1 MQRDQAPMSTP
12 GETRA
17 ADRPAAPHEKVAVL
31 HAGPLGLCSAILL
44 ARQHEVV
51 IQDARSTAV
60 QMICNGWAP
69 VDDPEIQRQLE
80 LVVRTLR
87 ATQDRREALVD
98 AALVVI
104 TTPIGFTRWG
114 RTVDTSDLDRALRDV
129 AQINSQALVVIES
142 TMPVGYT
149 RITAQRLR
157 LPNLLAVPTQLR
169 SERAFFDR
177 QHPAAL
183 IVGGPSLAG
192 AAYVERWLNGVLG
205 VQTPCLLIGSAE
217 AEAIHLLNRKRE
229 LRGGELT
236 ASELDAYATRH
247 GLDMKQLFEGMSLLA
262 HPSEAPT
269 GKSWRPAAQPRAVG
283 AVDDCRKSWPA
294 SSNQGAQRAEAV
306 ALGSA

>member
-1 MQRDQAPMSTP
+1 MNTCHPIPAVPDP
-12 GETRA
+12 GRGIDVRA
-17 ADRPAAPHEKVAVL
+17 IPRGKVAVL
-31 HAGPLGLCSAILL
+31 HAGALGLCSALLL

-51 IQDARSTAV
+51 IQDDRSTVV
-60 QMICNGWAP
+60 QMIRNGWAP
-69 VDDPEIQRQLE
+69 ADDPEIQHQLDQAAP
-80 LVVRTLR
+80 RLR
-87 ATQDRREALVD
+87 ATQNRREALAD
-98 AALVVI
+98 ASLVVI
-104 TTPIGFTRWG
+104 TTPTSFTRWG

-129 AQINSQALVVIES
+129 AQANSQALVVIES

-149 RITAQRLR
+149 RITVQRLR

-205 VQTPCLLIGSAE
+205 VQAPCLLTGSAE

-229 LRGGELT
+229 LRGDELT

-247 GLDMKQLFEGMSLLA
+247 GLDIQQLFEGMSLLA

-283 AVDDCRKSWPA
+283 EVDDSRKSWPA
-294 SSNQGAQRAEAV
+294 SSNQGAERAEAT